1 MKKIKKIKNLK
12 EECFVIDTSIFTNP
26 DVYIIFGRTPTSALK
41 NFLKLIMKLEGPNF
55 YMPPSIYE
63 ELMNFVDID
72 KIPKDLQVRIF
83 QKPPKKYEMNVP
95 AFLLY
100 ELIEDVRHRIDKGL
114 RVAEQA
120 VREVITDNEPD
131 TINSL
136 RRKYRSALRE
146 GIIDSTEDVDLILL
160 ARELDGILVTADKGI
175 MTWADK
181 LGIHWDNYSSFEI
194 KKTKSQKEECFVIDT
209 SIFANPDVYIIFGRT
224 PTTALKNFL
233 KLIMKLE
240 GSNFYMPPSIY
251 EELMNSVDIDKISK
265 DLQVRIFQK
274 PPKKY
279 EMNVPA
285 SLLYELIEDVRH
297 RIDKGLMV
305 AEEAVGEARTDK
317 DTKTNLRKKYR
328 SALREGIIDSTE
340 DVDLI
345 LLARELDGI
354 LVTADKG
361 IMTWADK
368 LGIRYVESRNLRG
381 IINSLIKM

>member
-1 MKKIKKIKNLK
+1 MKKIKKSKNLK

-26 DVYIIFGRTPTSALK
+26 DVYIIFGRTPTTALK
-41 NFLKLIMKLEGPNF
+41 NFLKLLMKLKGPNF

-95 AFLLY
+95 SFLLY

-120 VREVITDNEPD
+120 VREVITDKEPD
-131 TINSL
+131 TINNL

-160 ARELDGILVTADKGI
+160 AK
-175 MTWADK
+175 
-181 LGIHWDNYSSFEI
+181 
-194 KKTKSQKEECFVIDT
+194 
-209 SIFANPDVYIIFGRT
+209 
-224 PTTALKNFL
+224 
-233 KLIMKLE
+233 
-240 GSNFYMPPSIY
+240 
-251 EELMNSVDIDKISK
+251 
-265 DLQVRIFQK
+265 
-274 PPKKY
+274 
-279 EMNVPA
+279 
-285 SLLYELIEDVRH
+285 
-297 RIDKGLMV
+297 
-305 AEEAVGEARTDK
+305 
-317 DTKTNLRKKYR
+317 
-328 SALREGIIDSTE
+328 
-340 DVDLI
+340 
-345 LLARELDGI
+345 ELDGI

>member
-1 MKKIKKIKNLK
+1 MKKIKKTKNLK

-26 DVYIIFGRTPTSALK
+26 DIYIIFGRTPTTALK
-41 NFLKLIMKLEGPNF
+41 NFLKLIMKLEGPGF

-72 KIPKDLQVRIF
+72 KIPKDFQVRIF
-83 QKPPKKYEMNVP
+83 QKPPKKLEMNVP

-120 VREVITDNEPD
+120 VREVITDTEPD
-131 TINSL
+131 TITNL

-146 GIIDSTEDVDLILL
+146 GIIDS
-160 ARELDGILVTADKGI
+160 K
-175 MTWADK
+175 
-181 LGIHWDNYSSFEI
+181 
-194 KKTKSQKEECFVIDT
+194 
-209 SIFANPDVYIIFGRT
+209 
-224 PTTALKNFL
+224 
-233 KLIMKLE
+233 
-240 GSNFYMPPSIY
+240 
-251 EELMNSVDIDKISK
+251 
-265 DLQVRIFQK
+265 
-274 PPKKY
+274 
-279 EMNVPA
+279 
-285 SLLYELIEDVRH
+285 
-297 RIDKGLMV
+297 
-305 AEEAVGEARTDK
+305 
-317 DTKTNLRKKYR
+317 
-328 SALREGIIDSTE
+328 E

-381 IINSLIKM
+381 IINSLIKV